1 MRLHFVA
8 MLPLLAAAGMLSPVA
23 GAAQAPVR
31 LSVVGG
37 LSLPVGDLGA
47 GADLGFSLALRAE
60 GAPVSPGWALRGD
73 FSVDRYDGRRG
84 VDSYSYL
91 ALAGNF
97 VHRGRNPGFYQYA
110 GLGVYNSQVAFANAT
125 DRSDTDLGVQA
136 GLGTELTRDRR
147 VFGEFGFT
155 GVFTSG
161 RSSLWFPV
169 RVGLRF

>member
-1 MRLHFVA
+1 MRMHPVA
-8 MLPLLAAAGMLSPVA
+8 LAAVLTTTALVHPARSI
-23 GAAQAPVR
+23 AQAPVHV
-31 LSVVGG
+31 SVVGG
-37 LSLPVGDLGA
+37 LSLPVGDLGS
-47 GADLGFSLALRAE
+47 GADLGLHFALRAE
-60 GAPVSPGWALRGD
+60 GAPASPGWSFRGD
-73 FSVDRYDGRRG
+73 FGVDRYDGRRG

-91 ALAGNF
+91 ALAGNL
-97 VHRGRNPGFYQYA
+97 VHRGRNAGFYQY
-110 GLGVYNSQVAFANAT
+110 GGFGVYNSQIAFANAT

-136 GLGTELTRDRR
+136 GVGTNLTRDGR